1 MEVRLDHLSNIQTHT
16 LLAMFLSGDP
26 ESAAAI
32 STRNAR
38 TSIATDA
45 LEQMGMVDVRGS
57 SVHVTTVGVEELRQ
71 NGYIGDDDQLTDYGE
86 RFYQKSVSVLNEEF
100 QLIKQLIR

>member
-26 ESAAAI
+26 QAASTI
-32 STRNAR
+32 STRNTR
-38 TSIATDA
+38 TSVAADA
-45 LEQMGMVDVRGS
+45 LEQMGMIEVGRDGIR
-57 SVHVTTVGVEELRQ
+57 VTVVGVEELRQ
-71 NGYIGDDDQLTDYGE
+71 NGYIGSDDQLTDYGE